1 MEHIGG
7 GKKNVGEER
16 RNIEGKVKEL
26 SIELANYKLIPEADA
41 EKRKEK
47 RVKIFELKSEI
58 EKSPS
63 YTLYEEI
70 IKFWKDDE
78 CPEFKRILECNDI
91 EIIKGKDGDP
101 SAEIIIIEN
110 ENSLPESDSLE
121 DTYKIVFPY
130 ITPKK

>member
-1 MEHIGG
+1 MEHMG

-26 SIELANYKLIPEADA
+26 SVELANYKLIPETDV

-58 EKSPS
+58 ERSPS

-70 IKFWKDDE
+70 IKFWKNDE
-78 CPEFKRILECNDI
+78 CPELKRILECNDI
-91 EIIKGKDGDP
+91 EKVMKNDGNP
-101 SAEIIIIEN
+101 NAEIIIIGN

-121 DTYKIVFPY
+121 DTYRITFPY